1 MQWVHVERGEM
12 RGDREER
19 GKKREEGKCRDEES
33 PLSSRSLTSER
44 NSALILVVNTLHSPA
59 QPSSPSKSVFMR
71 REGGPGLGRRLGFL
85 QVQFLAVTVTKK
97 VFM

>member
-1 MQWVHVERGEM
+1 MQCVHAERGET

-19 GKKREEGKCRDEES
+19 GKKREEGKCRDGES

-59 QPSSPSKSVFMR
+59 LPPNLYLCAGKV
-71 REGGPGLGRRLGFL
+71 GLAWAGLGRQLFFL